1 MGKVTKSYQQ
11 VRKHS
16 HSDTPKPCQNRVFG
30 RLYRVIFKYRILR
43 KISSSDFFKFPQSIP
58 LVYMHKKPLRYFY
71 RKGLFVFCP
80 LFSREEEQSIY
91 LINKCIEL
99 I

>member
-11 VRKHS
+11 VKKHS

-43 KISSSDFFKFPQSIP
+43 KISSSDFFKFPQSYHSYICTKS
-58 LVYMHKKPLRYFY
+58 LSDISTGKAY
-71 RKGLFVFCP
+71 
-80 LFSREEEQSIY
+80 LFSALFSHEKRSNRFI
-91 LINKCIEL
+91 
-99 I
+99 